1 MQLEV
6 INLRVVFN
14 KAMILNDINLS
25 LNKGELVG
33 LVGPN
38 GAGKSTALK
47 AISGLITWRKKVSK
61 GIIGGD
67 ITIDG
72 LIVFDGKRIDE
83 MPAHKIVSNGLVL
96 CPERRKPFR
105 EMTVLDNLLAGA
117 FLERKK
123 AKIKENLDI
132 VYQLFPK
139 LKSRNRQI
147 SGTLSGGEQ
156 QMLAIGRALMSQP
169 RLLCIDEPSIGLAPI
184 VRAEVFEKIMEI
196 NKRGIS
202 ILLVE
207 QEISTIFKMT
217 SRNYVIS
224 SGQIIIEGTSE
235 KLLNDDVIR
244 KIYLGM

>member
-1 MQLEV
+1 LQLEV
-6 INLRVVFN
+6 INVRVVFN

-25 LNKGELVG
+25 VNKGELVG

-38 GAGKSTALK
+38 GAGKSTTLK
-47 AISGLITWRKKVSK
+47 AISGLITWRKKISR
-61 GIIGGD
+61 GTTGGC

-132 VYQLFPK
+132 VYQLFPI

-169 RLLCIDEPSIGLAPI
+169 RLLCIDEPSIGLEPI

-202 ILLVE
+202 ILMVE
-207 QEISTIFKMT
+207 QEISTVFKMT

-224 SGQIIIEGTSE
+224 SGQLITEGTSD

-244 KIYLGM
+244 KTYLGM

>member
-1 MQLEV
+1 
-6 INLRVVFN
+6 
-14 KAMILNDINLS
+14 
-25 LNKGELVG
+25 
-33 LVGPN
+33 
-38 GAGKSTALK
+38 
-47 AISGLITWRKKVSK
+47 
-61 GIIGGD
+61 
-67 ITIDG
+67 
-72 LIVFDGKRIDE
+72 
-83 MPAHKIVSNGLVL
+83 
-96 CPERRKPFR
+96 
-105 EMTVLDNLLAGA
+105 
-117 FLERKK
+117 
-123 AKIKENLDI
+123 
-132 VYQLFPK
+132 
-139 LKSRNRQI
+139 
-147 SGTLSGGEQ
+147 
-156 QMLAIGRALMSQP
+156 MLGIGRALMSQP